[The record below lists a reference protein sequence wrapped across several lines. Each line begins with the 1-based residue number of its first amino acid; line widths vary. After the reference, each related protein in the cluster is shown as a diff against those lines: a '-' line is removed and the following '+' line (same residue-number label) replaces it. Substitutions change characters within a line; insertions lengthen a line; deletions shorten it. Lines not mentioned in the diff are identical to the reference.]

1 MHYMWPYDFGFYTGT
16 DRAMDAREWSDALT
30 RAILR
35 KDGEAARQL
44 FDHTFW
50 HSTDFK
56 PDWFHLYLA
65 VQQQDRAMAQLL
77 VTHGARWSAA
87 QTAIAVHA
95 LKDTIKPFTSVLA
108 EGGMRIDRAADAQA
122 IDPRVAI
129 AMDKRLMEE
138 NAKLGHVRPEENAA
152 LDLAIVKFGLRAVRL
167 KNMAEAQEIFA
178 HAAGAG
184 DYGVDL
190 IPLLRDMAGQK
201 PQGLHLRDVLAAV
214 DDVRAA
220 GVFVRPLA
228 LDRLSDHTVD
238 IYSLV
243 PALQERGLLGGDIA
257 ALREKMLHSW
267 CFAQETLK
275 QDDFEIRQA
284 AETVSR
290 HRIAFSAAA
299 KVIGNAKS
307 NVTPE
312 EARRFTD
319 LHTRQAS
326 RHSAAVAH
334 MDATL
339 LENGF
344 FTLAAFTPA
353 LLDTLAAAAPDETLR
368 AAFNL
373 QSQRRH
379 IEDKG
384 VAHFLSPKRFDILRA
399 AIRSKAHVPDA
410 SETAHIMRY
419 LNGRCHRREVPEDVL
434 AAVRELKDS
443 GADFAQ
449 VNVIDLV
456 GAKHP
461 LLAKTLLDMDI
472 VTARD
477 IKLQRLAS
485 KIPPHSGVGG
495 MFAAS
500 GDTDY
505 ARREFLYQ
513 VMFER
518 DYPAHTEAMRA
529 KKNAGY
535 QQAYTLMRLRDQMG
549 KIKSL
554 QNPPRPKLPSF
565 PPPRME
571 LPKKSN
577 PYGSYPPKR
586 PHAPRP
592 PWVTGDWPPKG
603 PRGPKPGY

>member
-65 VQQQDRAMAQLL
+65 VQQRDRAMAQLM
-77 VTHGARWSAA
+77 VTHGARWSEA
-87 QTAIAVHA
+87 QTAIAAHA
-95 LKDTIKPFTSVLA
+95 LKDAIKPFTSVLA
-108 EGGMRIDRAADAQA
+108 EGGMRIDRIADTQA

-152 LDLAIVKFGLRAVRL
+152 LDLAIIKFGLRALRS
-167 KNMAEAQEIFA
+167 KNTAEAQEILA
-178 HAAGAG
+178 HAAGAA

-220 GVFVRPLA
+220 GVSVRPLA
-228 LDRLSDHTVD
+228 LDRLSDSAVD
-238 IYSLV
+238 IYTLV
-243 PALQERGLLGGDIA
+243 PALHERGLLGGDIA

-267 CFAQETLK
+267 CFAQETLR
-275 QDDFEIRQA
+275 QGDFEIAQA
-284 AETVSR
+284 PETVSR
-290 HRIAFSAAA
+290 HRAAFGAAA
-299 KVIGNAKS
+299 KIICSAGS
-307 NVTPE
+307 DITPD

-319 LHTRQAS
+319 LHMRQAP
-326 RHSAAVAH
+326 RHSDAVAH

-339 LENGF
+339 LESGF
-344 FTLAAFTPA
+344 FTSVAFTPA
-353 LLDTLAAAAPDETLR
+353 LLDALAAAAPDETLR

-384 VAHFLSPKRFDILRA
+384 VVHFLSPKRFDTLRV
-399 AIRSKAHVPDA
+399 AIRSKAYVPDA
-410 SETAHIMRY
+410 NETAHIMRY
-419 LNGRCHRREVPEDVL
+419 LNDRCHRREVPEEVQS
-434 AAVRELKDS
+434 AVRELKDS
-443 GADFAQ
+443 GANFAQ

-461 LLAKTLLDMDI
+461 LLAKTMLDMDI
-472 VTARD
+472 IAARD

-500 GDTDY
+500 GDKDY

-518 DYPAHTEAMRA
+518 DYPAHIEAMRA

-549 KIKSL
+549 KIKTL
-554 QNPPRPKLPSF
+554 QSPPRPKLPSF
-565 PPPRME
+565 PPPKMV
-571 LPKKSN
+571 LPVKSH
-577 PYGSYPPKR
+577 PYDYAPKR

-592 PWVTGDWPPKG
+592 PWVTGEWPPKG

>member
-77 VTHGARWSAA
+77 VTHGARWSEA

-190 IPLLRDMAGQK
+190 IPLLRDMARHT
-201 PQGLHLRDVLAAV
+201 PQGPDTAAVLAV
-214 DDVRAA
+214 IDDVRAA
-220 GVFVRPLA
+220 GVSVRPLA

-299 KVIGNAKS
+299 KVICNAKS

-384 VAHFLSPKRFDILRA
+384 VAHFLSPKRFDTLRA

-500 GDTDY
+500 GDADY

-565 PPPRME
+565 PPPRMA

>member
-77 VTHGARWSAA
+77 VTHGARWSEA

-108 EGGMRIDRAADAQA
+108 EGGMRIDRIADTQA

-190 IPLLRDMAGQK
+190 IPLLRDMARHT
-201 PQGLHLRDVLAAV
+201 PQGPDTAAVLAV
-214 DDVRAA
+214 IDDVRAA
-220 GVFVRPLA
+220 GVSVRPLA

-238 IYSLV
+238 IYALV

-257 ALREKMLHSW
+257 TLREKMLHSW

-284 AETVSR
+284 TETVSR

-299 KVIGNAKS
+299 KVICNAKS

-344 FTLAAFTPA
+344 FTSAAFTPA
-353 LLDTLAAAAPDETLR
+353 LLDALAAAAPDETLR

-384 VAHFLSPKRFDILRA
+384 VVHFLSPKRFDTLRA
-399 AIRSKAHVPDA
+399 AIRSKAYVPDA

-419 LNGRCHRREVPEDVL
+419 LNDRCHRREVPEEVQS
-434 AAVRELKDS
+434 AVRELKDS

-565 PPPRME
+565 PPPKME

>member
-16 DRAMDAREWSDALT
+16 DRAMDAREWSEALT

-108 EGGMRIDRAADAQA
+108 EGGMRIDRAADAHA

-299 KVIGNAKS
+299 KVICNAKS

-339 LENGF
+339 LESGF
-344 FTLAAFTPA
+344 FTAAAFTPA

-384 VAHFLSPKRFDILRA
+384 VVHFLSPKRFDTLRA

-477 IKLQRLAS
+477 IKLQKLAS

-500 GDTDY
+500 GDADY

-529 KKNAGY
+529 KKNAEY

-565 PPPRME
+565 PPPKME

>member
-190 IPLLRDMAGQK
+190 IPLLRDMARHT
-201 PQGLHLRDVLAAV
+201 PQGPDTAAVLAV
-214 DDVRAA
+214 IDDVRAA
-220 GVFVRPLA
+220 GVSVRPLA

-299 KVIGNAKS
+299 KVICNAKS

-353 LLDTLAAAAPDETLR
+353 LLDTLAVAAPDETLR

-384 VAHFLSPKRFDILRA
+384 VAHFLSPKRFDTLRA

-565 PPPRME
+565 PPPRMA

>member
-220 GVFVRPLA
+220 GVSVRPLA

-299 KVIGNAKS
+299 KVICNAKS

-384 VAHFLSPKRFDILRA
+384 VVHFLSPKRFDTLRA

-419 LNGRCHRREVPEDVL
+419 LNGRCHRRAVPEDVL

-500 GDTDY
+500 GDADY

-565 PPPRME
+565 PPPKMA

-577 PYGSYPPKR
+577 PYGSYPLKR

>member
-65 VQQQDRAMAQLL
+65 VQQQDRAMAQLM
-77 VTHGARWSAA
+77 VTHGARWSEA
-87 QTAIAVHA
+87 QTAIAAHA
-95 LKDTIKPFTSVLA
+95 LKDAIKPFTSVLA
-108 EGGMRIDRAADAQA
+108 EGGMRIDRIADTQA

-152 LDLAIVKFGLRAVRL
+152 LDLAIIKFGLRALRS
-167 KNMAEAQEIFA
+167 KNTAEAQEILA
-178 HAAGAG
+178 QAAGAA

-220 GVFVRPLA
+220 GVSVRPLA
-228 LDRLSDHTVD
+228 LDRLSDSAVD
-238 IYSLV
+238 IYTLV
-243 PALQERGLLGGDIA
+243 PALHERGLLGGDIA

-267 CFAQETLK
+267 CFAQETLR
-275 QDDFEIRQA
+275 QGDFEIAQA
-284 AETVSR
+284 PETVSR
-290 HRIAFSAAA
+290 HRAAFGAAA
-299 KVIGNAKS
+299 KIICSAGS
-307 NVTPE
+307 DITPD

-319 LHTRQAS
+319 LHMRQAP
-326 RHSAAVAH
+326 RHSDAVAH

-339 LENGF
+339 LESGF
-344 FTLAAFTPA
+344 FTSAAFTPA
-353 LLDTLAAAAPDETLR
+353 LLDALAAAAPDETLR

-384 VAHFLSPKRFDILRA
+384 VVHFLSPKRFDTLRA
-399 AIRSKAHVPDA
+399 AIRSKAYVPDA
-410 SETAHIMRY
+410 NETAHIMRY
-419 LNGRCHRREVPEDVL
+419 LNDRCHRREVPEEVQS
-434 AAVRELKDS
+434 AVRELKDS
-443 GADFAQ
+443 GANFAQ

-461 LLAKTLLDMDI
+461 LLAKTMLDMDI
-472 VTARD
+472 IAARD

-485 KIPPHSGVGG
+485 KIAPHSGVGG

-500 GDTDY
+500 GDKDY

-518 DYPAHTEAMRA
+518 DYPAHIEAMRA

-549 KIKSL
+549 KIKTL

-565 PPPRME
+565 PPPKMV
-571 LPKKSN
+571 LPVKSH
-577 PYGSYPPKR
+577 PYRYAPKR

-592 PWVTGDWPPKG
+592 PWVTGEWPPKG